1 MASPT
6 SRPDPFLEVNEADRE
21 YEEEIHDS
29 ALIRQRFEDVPDID
43 DNISII
49 PPQSIASLKQ
59 TQGFE
64 ARALQ
69 RNGWWNLWGI
79 SEYGS
84 ELLENNGS
92 VARDHV
98 STLKTFGIKLW
109 PLTND

>member
-6 SRPDPFLEVNEADRE
+6 NRPDPFLEVNEADRE
-21 YEEEIHDS
+21 YAEEIHDS

-98 STLKTFGIKLW
+98 STLETFGIRLW